1 LVQRL
6 APDAVA
12 VLGDSQDER
21 GELANFEAAYDPT
34 WGRFKGITHPA
45 VGNHEYQGAPRR
57 NRAPG
62 YFAYFGRAAH
72 PRRGYYRWRLGRWTV
87 FVLNSGNIQ
96 YTRTGRGARRRDD
109 CWPVSCAR
117 GSRQVRWLRARLRAL
132 PRKSCVLAYWHH
144 PRFSSGFGGAHQP
157 HPETGPLFD
166 ALYDHGADLVLN
178 GHVHNYERFRSV
190 NPARRPARHGMTQF
204 VVGTG
209 GSGLHR
215 KTGRP
220 LTRTLRTGVFGVL
233 ELTLGARRWR
243 ARFVAEGGRTLEVGV
258 RTELGKHL
266 AQQFGADAEFWDARQ
281 CVLERLPDRR
291 WQVSPVPGTA
301 NETLLNGEALASPR
315 PLRDGDVLA
324 VGRQAKGIVKLPLTV
339 RAL

>member
-1 LVQRL
+1 VLVAAAVLDQPRAAPSRGSAAPGERAGAARQPRTLVAAGDIACRPRRRETSIACHHARTADLVERL

-12 VLGDSQDER
+12 PLGDIQDEH
-21 GELANFEAAYDPT
+21 GELENFEAAYDPT
-34 WGRFKGITHPA
+34 WGRFKRITHPA

-62 YFAYFGRAAH
+62 YFAYFGRAAGR
-72 PRRGYYRWRLGRWTV
+72 PGRGYYRWRLGRWTM
-87 FVLNSGNIQ
+87 FALNSGSIQ

-117 GSRQVRWLRARLRAL
+117 GSRQERWLRARLRAL
-132 PRKSCVLAYWHH
+132 PRRSCVLAYWHH

-178 GHVHNYERFRSV
+178 GHSHNYERFGPV
-190 NPARRPARHGMTQF
+190 NPARRPTRRGMTQF

-233 ELTLGARRWR
+233 ELTLGPRRWR
-243 ARFVAEGGRTLEVGV
+243 SRFVAEGGRSFD
-258 RTELGKHL
+258 R
-266 AQQFGADAEFWDARQ
+266 ARGA
-281 CVLERLPDRR
+281 C
-291 WQVSPVPGTA
+291 
-301 NETLLNGEALASPR
+301 
-315 PLRDGDVLA
+315 
-324 VGRQAKGIVKLPLTV
+324 
-339 RAL
+339 